1 MIEKIAMSP
10 QKVVTPNT
18 MTELPSSGL
27 DISKQFS
34 HFLDNA
40 MDKTKQQETAVDT
53 LTKQFINGDVTD
65 VHQLMI
71 AQQKASLG
79 LELTVQ
85 VRNKVI
91 EAYQEI
97 MRMQI

>member
-1 MIEKIAMSP
+1 MIDRLRLDGMSRLPLQQTAPTDDAIALG
-10 QKVVTPNT
+10 K
-18 MTELPSSGL
+18 
-27 DISKQFS
+27 KFS
-34 HFLDNA
+34 AFLHDAINSLNV
-40 MDKTKQQETAVDT
+40 QQEEVHKLNT
-53 LTKQFINGDVTD
+53 QFILGDLED
-65 VHQLMI
+65 AHQLLI
-71 AQQKASLG
+71 AAQKASIS